1 MVCLHF
7 ICCIN
12 NKKNIALSNINNEPD
27 NDYRNYAELL
37 GFVQRGDWNSTKN
50 FLDLHPEAITAK
62 ITYLGQT
69 PLHVAIEA
77 QQKKKTA
84 KKLLEKMIR
93 LNKDIEIKDFQGVT
107 YLHCAI
113 AVGDLEMTQFLVT
126 KNVNFVR
133 IGWGQQNLLPVTLP
147 ILCGRKETA
156 RYLYLHTRPEDL
168 KPETGH
174 RGASVLSATIYST
187 KTLGKNC
194 SFGYIFMSTHL
205 LVIVNYLTFPGLI
218 LRCI

>member
-1 MVCLHF
+1 MT
-7 ICCIN
+7 
-12 NKKNIALSNINNEPD
+12 IAITQSYL
-27 NDYRNYAELL
+27 ALC
-37 GFVQRGDWNSTKN
+37 K
-50 FLDLHPEAITAK
+50 EAIGTVPRISLISTLK
-62 ITYLGQT
+62 QSLPKSHIWVRRLFM
-69 PLHVAIEA
+69 LLLKRN
-77 QQKKKTA
+77 KKKTA

-147 ILCGRKETA
+147 ILCGHKETA